1 MRPARLKR
9 LRLLRILFRFNEIRF
24 VTRGLP

>member
-9 LRLLRILFRFNEIRF
+9 LRLLRIWFRVNEIRF
-24 VTRGLP
+24 VTRALP